1 MMVFQ
6 TYTLTVVV
14 ILVATETQNR
24 IKQQIFLLSWIRPIL
39 AHKQPYIDYTGCPL
53 SSPPPTTNRNFSTQN
68 F

>member
-53 SSPPPTTNRNFSTQN
+53 SSPPTTNRNFSTQN